1 MHFEAEMYHAAAKSF
16 VCAQLA
22 TVREHSVLP
31 CGCACADEF
40 TGAVR
45 RHQTTELR
53 NTGMLRLHRVN
64 RMYSSNVSVIANRL
78 RKTRK

>member
-16 VCAQLA
+16 VRIRLA
-22 TVREHSVLP
+22 VVREHSVLP

-53 NTGMLRLHRVN
+53 NTGMLRLRRAN
-64 RMYSSNVSVIANRL
+64 RMCSSKVSGIENR
-78 RKTRK
+78 

>member
-1 MHFEAEMYHAAAKSF
+1 MHFEAEMYHEAAKSF
-16 VCAQLA
+16 VCARLA

-31 CGCACADEF
+31 YDCACADEF

-53 NTGMLRLHRVN
+53 NTGIPQGTFSCLSGNSPCV
-64 RMYSSNVSVIANRL
+64 APA
-78 RKTRK
+78 

>member
-1 MHFEAEMYHAAAKSF
+1 MYHAAAKSF
-16 VCAQLA
+16 VCARLA

-31 CGCACADEF
+31 YDCACADEF

-53 NTGMLRLHRVN
+53 NTGIPQGTFSCLSGNSPCV
-64 RMYSSNVSVIANRL
+64 APA
-78 RKTRK
+78 

>member
-1 MHFEAEMYHAAAKSF
+1 MYFETEMYHAAAKSF
-16 VCAQLA
+16 VCARLA

-31 CGCACADEF
+31 YDCACADEF

-53 NTGMLRLHRVN
+53 NTGMLRLRRAN
-64 RMYSSNVSVIANRL
+64 RMCSSKVSGIENR
-78 RKTRK
+78 

>member
-1 MHFEAEMYHAAAKSF
+1 MYHAAAKSF
-16 VCAQLA
+16 VCARLA

-31 CGCACADEF
+31 YDCACTDEF

-45 RHQTTELR
+45 CHQTKELR
-53 NTGMLRLHRVN
+53 NTGMLRLHIVN
-64 RMYSSNVSVIANRL
+64 RMYSNVSIIANRL